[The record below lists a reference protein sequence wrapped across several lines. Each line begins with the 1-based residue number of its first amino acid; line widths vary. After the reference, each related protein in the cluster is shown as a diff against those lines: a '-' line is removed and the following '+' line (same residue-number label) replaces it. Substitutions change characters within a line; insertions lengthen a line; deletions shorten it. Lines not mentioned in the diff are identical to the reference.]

1 MENKYNY
8 KALSKQELE
17 KKFIQ
22 MKNNIPA
29 RGFTQKM

>member
-22 MKNNIPA
+22 MKNNISEA
-29 RGFTQKM
+29 KTSIS